1 MGKKDK
7 EEFLNLIIIDRD
19 KYELVFSNVVD
30 NLSIKFV
37 EESFNTSLY

>member
-1 MGKKDK
+1 VGKKDK